1 MSLKYQKIKKV
12 SKRQSI
18 VCVVFGKFCCAW
30 VHWVLISFHFITTSE
45 AVLIVNHKRG
55 LIYKVGW
62 WNSKVIPL
70 SAYEKLLVMLPG
82 GGCPFPGDKSHTSW
96 TDDFSQAHP
105 AHHFVAWF
113 KDDRIG
119 YVHRKK
125 ASPSGCCYFDIIT
138 VQNCSLF
145 ITVHSGIGY
154 LLHPGWAFM
163 LSPSDL
169 LLPQV
174 RW

>member
-1 MSLKYQKIKKV
+1 MSLKYQKIKKA

-30 VHWVLISFHFITTSE
+30 AHWVLISFHFITTSE

-62 WNSKVIPL
+62 LSSKVIPL
-70 SAYEKLLVMLPG
+70 SAYEKLWCCRRR
-82 GGCPFPGDKSHTSW
+82 CPFPGTLHTSW

-113 KDDRIG
+113 KDGRIG

-125 ASPSGCCYFDIIT
+125 ASPSRCCCFDIII

-154 LLHPGWAFM
+154 LLHPGWTFM
-163 LSPSDL
+163 LSPDL